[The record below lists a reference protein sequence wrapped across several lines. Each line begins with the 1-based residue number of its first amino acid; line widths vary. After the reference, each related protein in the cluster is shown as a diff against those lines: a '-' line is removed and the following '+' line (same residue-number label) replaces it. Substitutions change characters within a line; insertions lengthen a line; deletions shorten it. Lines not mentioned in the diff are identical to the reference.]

1 MWSALGKLNR
11 VLISVGRCTGIA
23 EVNDVVFVK
32 RKIRIVIKS
41 STHRSFPSLF
51 FTDPADG
58 NTHLCFVFKL
68 PLQKRKRFQWIA
80 TTVVTRCGNMAVL
93 CKQKNKTAKCTR
105 LTGLS
110 SILLL
115 SSTAGLSHFPSPP
128 TLTTSSSSSCFASR
142 RKRRWEFRDF
152 LEIDNFRTFV
162 DGWSRTSPAFITAH
176 IQCTTRKILATTTP
190 RIIKGNKTTMTK
202 NNRRN
207 KRTTKSYSLKYMS
220 PNDFLRE

>member
-68 PLQKRKRFQWIA
+68 PLQKRKRFPWIA

-93 CKQKNKTAKCTR
+93 CKQKTKLQNALDLLDYLRFYCFHPR
-105 LTGLS
+105 QDCHIS
-110 SILLL
+110 RLLL
-115 SSTAGLSHFPSPP
+115 RWLHLHLPRVSRLGENVAESSG
-128 TLTTSSSSSCFASR
+128 
-142 RKRRWEFRDF
+142 
-152 LEIDNFRTFV
+152 I
-162 DGWSRTSPAFITAH
+162 
-176 IQCTTRKILATTTP
+176 
-190 RIIKGNKTTMTK
+190 
-202 NNRRN
+202 
-207 KRTTKSYSLKYMS
+207 
-220 PNDFLRE
+220 FLRSIILGRL